1 MGNKIHTAALV
12 SHLLISDSTS
22 APCSKAE
29 GDPNL
34 AAARRASTAPL
45 AACPPKD
52 WKEEQGRRRLRRG
65 DVGVSEKG

>member
-1 MGNKIHTAALV
+1 MDNKTHTAALV

-34 AAARRASTAPL
+34 TAARRASMAPL
-45 AACPPKD
+45 AACPPRD
-52 WKEEQGRRRLRRG
+52 WKEEQGRGRVR
-65 DVGVSEKG
+65 